1 MTRVEKIETRL
12 NQALAPEHLEIIDD
26 SQSHAG
32 HAGVREHGGG
42 HFFATIVSTTFE
54 GKNLIQRHQLV
65 YKALGDLM
73 RADIHAFSIKA
84 YTPNE
89 MNKGDESYV

>member
-1 MTRVEKIETRL
+1 MTRVEKIETRIK
-12 NQALAPEHLEIIDD
+12 QALTPERLEIIDD

-42 HFFATIVSTTFE
+42 HFFATIVATTFE
-54 GKNLIQRHQLV
+54 GKSLIQRHQLV

-73 RADIHAFSIKA
+73 QSDIHAFSIKA

-89 MNKGDESYV
+89 MDKGNETHV

>member
-1 MTRVEKIETRL
+1 MTRIEKIKARL
-12 NQALAPEHLEIIDD
+12 NAALAPERLEIMDD
-26 SQSHAG
+26 SASHAG

-42 HFFATIVSTTFE
+42 HYFATIVSTRFE

-65 YKALGDLM
+65 YQALGDLM
-73 RADIHAFSIKA
+73 QSDIHAFSIKA

-89 MNKGDESYV
+89 IDKGP